1 MSCVQELRAAVN
13 AYKFLREGSLG
24 PFTGYCWEPGRW
36 VEADAAAPCE
46 SGVHACRVDDL
57 PFWTNDEL
65 WAIELDGDIVTAERK
80 VVAPRGRL
88 VRPVEAWTDATARR
102 FAEEA
107 AGRAR
112 ALAHAMPR
120 DKTLRGYAGDAEHH
134 ARVGR
139 VHTASFMA
147 AVAAEHA
154 GGPPGR
160 EAERAA
166 QADWF
171 RRLLGAAS

>member
-1 MSCVQELRAAVN
+1 MSRVQELRAAVN

-36 VEADAAAPCE
+36 VEVDAAAPCE

-65 WAIELDGDIVTAERK
+65 WAIELDGEILTAGRK

-120 DKTLRGYAGDAEHH
+120 DRTLRGYAGDAEHH
-134 ARVGR
+134 ARGGR
-139 VHTASFMA
+139 AHTASFMA

>member
-1 MSCVQELRAAVN
+1 
-13 AYKFLREGSLG
+13 
-24 PFTGYCWEPGRW
+24 
-36 VEADAAAPCE
+36 
-46 SGVHACRVDDL
+46 
-57 PFWTNDEL
+57 
-65 WAIELDGDIVTAERK
+65 RK

-88 VRPVEAWTDATARR
+88 VRRVETWTHATARR
-102 FAEEA
+102 FAQEA

-112 ALAHAMPR
+112 ALADAKHG
-120 DKTLRGYAGDAEHH
+120 DKTLRGYAGGAEQH
-134 ARVGR
+134 ALQGR
-139 VHTASFMA
+139 AHTASFMA

-171 RRLLGAAS
+171 RRLLGVTP

>member
-1 MSCVQELRAAVN
+1 
-13 AYKFLREGSLG
+13 
-24 PFTGYCWEPGRW
+24 
-36 VEADAAAPCE
+36 
-46 SGVHACRVDDL
+46 
-57 PFWTNDEL
+57 
-65 WAIELDGDIVTAERK
+65 
-80 VVAPRGRL
+80 
-88 VRPVEAWTDATARR
+88 
-102 FAEEA
+102 
-107 AGRAR
+107 
-112 ALAHAMPR
+112 MPR